1 MIRREALG
9 FGEDAGQACPYRLR
23 DYRALKDVL
32 VEQDDGVRRGHV
44 LTHRLVFGVDHDVR
58 LRLGKRDDFVEV
70 FGLPA
75 RFRAG
80 EDEHRILRQR
90 LDHFPVALARE
101 EEAGRHEDELVHRE
115 TEPRAELSLLLGAS
129 RQDRVLER
137 HDEER
142 EALAFVLIRCEE
154 LEPALAPRR
163 VDDELARNGAH
174 EHQDE
179 AVAKEP
185 VGHPQRDP
193 RHAEDLE
200 GEAVARVVMQ
210 RRRQATVMVK
220 LFRLELVQ

>member
-1 MIRREALG
+1 S
-9 FGEDAGQACPYRLR
+9 DR
-23 DYRALKDVL
+23 DWSSDVCSSDL
-32 VEQDDGVRRGHV
+32 
-44 LTHRLVFGVDHDVR
+44 
-58 LRLGKRDDFVEV
+58 
-70 FGLPA
+70 
-75 RFRAG
+75 
-80 EDEHRILRQR
+80 
-90 LDHFPVALARE
+90 
-101 EEAGRHEDELVHRE
+101 
-115 TEPRAELSLLLGAS
+115 LSLLLGAS

-200 GEAVARVVMQ
+200 GQAVARVVMQ
-210 RRRQATVMVK
+210 RRRQATVTVK
-220 LFRLELVQ
+220 LFRLELVQREDHRKALAPEREERPNER